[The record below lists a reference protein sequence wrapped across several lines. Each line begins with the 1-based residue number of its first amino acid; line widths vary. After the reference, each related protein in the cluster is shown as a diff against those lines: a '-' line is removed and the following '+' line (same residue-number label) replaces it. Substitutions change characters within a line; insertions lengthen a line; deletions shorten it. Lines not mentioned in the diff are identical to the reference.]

1 MTKSGKARVLKIMA
15 FGGWGFDRMETDGG
29 GRIRVGDIR
38 RYVGGESR
46 RIALECVG
54 IKGVDA
60 YLNGGDRGPRLHS
73 NETAAAVLGY
83 NPYAPSVFGNAI
95 ICGRDKSGS
104 PVGLSD
110 AQELSLWRRLDRV
123 LRGAAR
129 AR

>member
-1 MTKSGKARVLKIMA
+1 MAKSGKARVLKIMA

-60 YLNGGDRGPRLHS
+60 YLNGGNRRPRLHS
-73 NETAAAVLGY
+73 NETAAAVL
-83 NPYAPSVFGNAI
+83 
-95 ICGRDKSGS
+95 GRDKSGS

>member
-1 MTKSGKARVLKIMA
+1 MSLVNMKEMLSAARKSKKAVGA
-15 FGGWGFDRMETDGG
+15 FNVTN
-29 GRIRVGDIR
+29 
-38 RYVGGESR
+38 Y
-46 RIALECVG
+46 
-54 IKGVDA
+54 
-60 YLNGGDRGPRLHS
+60 
-73 NETAAAVLGY
+73 ETAAAVLGY
-83 NPYAPSVFGNAI
+83 NPYAASVFGNVI

>member
-1 MTKSGKARVLKIMA
+1 MCFVRTSA
-15 FGGWGFDRMETDGG
+15 
-29 GRIRVGDIR
+29 
-38 RYVGGESR
+38 
-46 RIALECVG
+46 
-54 IKGVDA
+54 GVTPPW
-60 YLNGGDRGPRLHS
+60 R

-83 NPYAPSVFGNAI
+83 NPYAASVFGNVI

-110 AQELSLWRRLDRV
+110 DQELSLWRRLDRV

>member
-1 MTKSGKARVLKIMA
+1 MAKSGKARVLKIMA

-29 GRIRVGDIR
+29 GRIRVGDI
-38 RYVGGESR
+38 
-46 RIALECVG
+46 
-54 IKGVDA
+54 VDA

-83 NPYAPSVFGNAI
+83 NPYAPSVFGNVI